1 MKRFLLSAVVM
12 FVSVAAF
19 SQSGPFPG
27 QSSLSFVYPGDGS
40 HESSMSYG
48 NSGPGRSGVTGD
60 KADLGYFLPAGMKYN
75 PEIPVPSASIGHEV
89 GEWHVTHDK
98 LVGYMKLLAAV
109 SGRATWEDYG
119 KSWEGRQLGQLI
131 ITSEK
136 NMARIEEIREQH
148 LRLSDPAVSAG
159 MNTADMPLIIK
170 LGYGVHGNES
180 SAQNASLLTAYHLVA
195 AQGPEIDEIL
205 DNCVILV
212 DPSLNPDGLQRHSTW
227 VNMHRGMTLV
237 TDPSGREFNEA
248 WPGGRTNHYW
258 FDLNRDYLMLQH
270 PESVGRVEAFHRWRP
285 NINTDHHEMGA
296 NATFFFQPGVQSR
309 NNPVVPADN
318 QTLTAEIGN
327 YHAKFLDSIGSLYY
341 TEESFDDY
349 YLGKGSSYP
358 DAHGSIG
365 ILFEQAGT
373 KGHLR
378 EVPGGL
384 LAFPFTIRNQFTVS
398 LSTIRAGLNM
408 RVKLLN
414 MQRDFYLTALKE
426 ADAAQVKGYLFST
439 ADDRGA
445 GARFIENL
453 LRHKIEVYRC
463 GRQITK
469 GGVTYGTDNSYFV
482 PSRQK
487 EYRFVRAL
495 FETVKTFSD
504 TVFYDISTWV
514 MPMAFNLSY
523 TPLASTETAG
533 MTGERVTEVPFPAGT
548 VTGTEKD
555 YAWLFE
561 WGDTYSPKALYM
573 IQSAGLTTRVATS
586 PFTAVMNDGKK
597 RTFGYGTIMV
607 QRGENPLAAGEITK
621 ILRKVAEECGIA
633 FQGVSTGLTPAG
645 IDLGSNGFTV
655 LSRPSV
661 MMVIEDGTPA
671 DDAGEIW
678 HLLDVRYG
686 MPVTLVTPSRLAS
699 ASLSNYNVLIIAGNP
714 SISPAAVDRI
724 RDWSRSGGT
733 IIGYRGGNRWLAANK
748 FAEISYIENASGE
761 GQDRNYASRS
771 VDRAIQTVPGTI
783 FRAAVDITHPLCYGY
798 AKPYLPVFKTDA
810 SAVKVTG
817 SSYNT
822 PVKYTSDPLL
832 SGYCSKENLQR
843 IAGSAVVAV
852 PQGPGRV
859 ISIYDDTN
867 FRAIWYGTSKLF
879 MNAVFFGQ
887 LLRQE
892 GRYGY

>member
-1 MKRFLLSAVVM
+1 MNKLLLS
-12 FVSVAAF
+12 SVILLASLTSF
-19 SQSGPFPG
+19 SQTRPTPE
-27 QSSLSFVYPGDGS
+27 YY
-40 HESSMSYG
+40 M
-48 NSGPGRSGVTGD
+48 
-60 KADLGYFLPAGMKYN
+60 PAGIN
-75 PEIPVPSASIGHEV
+75 FDRRIPAPGSIGHEV
-89 GEWHVTHDK
+89 GEWHITHDR
-98 LVGYMKLLAAV
+98 LVGYMKLLDGL
-109 SGRATWEDYG
+109 SGRAQWEDYG
-119 KSWEGRQLGQLI
+119 KSWEGRPLGQLI

-136 NMARIEEIREQH
+136 NMSRLEEIRTEH
-148 LRLSDPAVSAG
+148 LKLSDPAVSRGLSTAG
-159 MNTADMPLIIK
+159 MPLIIK
-170 LGYGVHGNES
+170 FGYGVHGNES
-180 SAQNASLLTAYHLVA
+180 SAQNASILTAYYLVA
-195 AQGPEIDEIL
+195 GQSPQIDEIL
-205 DNCVILV
+205 DKCVILV

-227 VNMHRGMTLV
+227 VNMHRGMTLA

-270 PESVGRVEAFHRWRP
+270 PESVGRVEAFHRWMP

-296 NATFFFQPGVQSR
+296 NSTFFFQPGVQSR
-309 NNPVVPADN
+309 NNPVVPPDN
-318 QTLTAEIGN
+318 QALTAEIGS
-327 YHAKFLDSIGSLYY
+327 YHAQYLDSIGSLYY

-358 DAHGSIG
+358 DAHGSVG

-384 LAFPFTIRNQFTVS
+384 LSFPFAIRNQFNVS
-398 LSTIRAGLNM
+398 LSTIEAGMNM
-408 RVKLLN
+408 RVRLLD
-414 MQRDFYLTALKE
+414 MQRDFYLSALRE
-426 ADAAQVKGYLFST
+426 ADASPVKGYLFS
-439 ADDRGA
+439 AGADRG
-445 GARFIENL
+445 GCARFIENL
-453 LRHKIEVYRC
+453 LRHKIEVYEC

-469 GGVTYGTDNSYFV
+469 NGVTYNPGDSWFV
-482 PSRQK
+482 PIRQK

-514 MPMAFNLSY
+514 MPMAFNLNY
-523 TPLASTETAG
+523 TSLGSTETAG
-533 MTGERVTEVPFPAGT
+533 MTGERMTTPPFPAGT
-548 VTGTEKD
+548 VIGIEKD

-561 WGDTYSPKALYM
+561 WSDTYAPKALYM
-573 IQSAGLTTRVATS
+573 LQGKGLTARVATA
-586 PFTAVMNDGKK
+586 PFTAVMSDGKK
-597 RTFGYGTIMV
+597 KSFGYGTIMV
-607 QRGENPLAAGEITK
+607 QKGENPIADGDITSILQGVAAD
-621 ILRKVAEECGIA
+621 CGITIY
-633 FQGVSTGLTPAG
+633 GVSTGLTPAG
-645 IDLGSNGFTV
+645 IDLGSGGFTV

-661 MMVIEDGTPA
+661 MLVIDEGTPA

-678 HLLDVRYG
+678 HLLDVRYD
-686 MPVTLVTPSRLAS
+686 MPVTLVSPSRIGS
-699 ASLSNYNVLIIAGNP
+699 ANLGKYNVIIIAGNP
-714 SISPAAVDRI
+714 SVPSAATERI
-724 RDWSRSGGT
+724 RDWARSGGT
-733 IIGYRGGNRWLAANK
+733 LIGYRGGNRWLASNG
-748 FAEISYIENASGE
+748 FAEISYIESAATDQAKE
-761 GQDRNYASRS
+761 RNYASRS

-783 FRAAVDITHPLCYGY
+783 FRTAIDITHPLCYGY
-798 AKPYLPVFKTDA
+798 SQPYLPVFKTDA

-822 PVKYTSDPLL
+822 PVKYTADPLL

-843 IAGSAVVAV
+843 IAGSAAV
-852 PQGPGRV
+852 TVHQGPVRV